1 MGYNVNDVLK
11 LIKSKK
17 IEIVDL
23 RFADLLGTW
32 QHTSF
37 PVSEIDA
44 GVFKDG
50 LGFDGSSIRI
60 WQDINNSDMLI
71 VPDPST
77 AVVDPFTAHP
87 TLSIICDIKDAVTK
101 KRYDKD
107 PRYVATKAEEYL
119 KKSGVGD
126 TAYFGPELEF
136 FMFDDVRYESS
147 ANEAFYSVDSVE
159 GEWNTGADEVPNLGH
174 KIRYK
179 EGYFPTSPNDTY
191 QDVRSEM
198 VKVMQECGIKVECHH
213 HEVGGPGQAEIDM
226 SYAPLKTM
234 ADNVMWY
241 KYIVKNVAKLHGKS
255 ATFMPKPVYVDNG
268 SGMHIH
274 QSIWKGSSPLFAG
287 KKYAGLSETALHYVG
302 GVLKHARAICA
313 FSNSTINSYKRLVPG
328 YEAPIILAH
337 SARNRS
343 AAVRIPMYSTNP
355 KAKRVET
362 RWPDPAGNCYLI
374 FAALLMAGL
383 DGIKNKIK
391 PTPELEKDI
400 YTLSQKELGRYP
412 SVPASLDEALDALK
426 KDHKFLL
433 EGDVFTDDLLQS
445 YINYKM
451 DEEVT
456 PCRARPNPFEFVM
469 YYSV

>member
-1 MGYNVNDVLK
+1 MGYNVNGVLK

-50 LGFDGSSIRI
+50 LGFDGSSVRI

-77 AVVDPFTAHP
+77 AVIDPFTAHP
-87 TLSIICDIKDAVTK
+87 TLSIICDVKDAVTK
-101 KRYDKD
+101 KSYDKD
-107 PRYVATKAEEYL
+107 PRYVATKAEKYL

-159 GEWNTGADEVPNLGH
+159 GEWNSGADEVPNLGH

-287 KKYAGLSETALHYVG
+287 KKYAGLSETALHYIG

-355 KAKRVET
+355 KAKRIET

-433 EGDVFTDDLLQS
+433 EGDVFTGDLIQS
-445 YINYKM
+445 YIDYKM

-456 PCRARPNPFEFVM
+456 PWRARPNPFEFVM

>member
-1 MGYNVNDVLK
+1 
-11 LIKSKK
+11 
-17 IEIVDL
+17 
-23 RFADLLGTW
+23 
-32 QHTSF
+32 
-37 PVSEIDA
+37 
-44 GVFKDG
+44 
-50 LGFDGSSIRI
+50 
-60 WQDINNSDMLI
+60 
-71 VPDPST
+71 
-77 AVVDPFTAHP
+77 
-87 TLSIICDIKDAVTK
+87 
-101 KRYDKD
+101 
-107 PRYVATKAEEYL
+107 
-119 KKSGVGD
+119 
-126 TAYFGPELEF
+126 
-136 FMFDDVRYESS
+136 
-147 ANEAFYSVDSVE
+147 
-159 GEWNTGADEVPNLGH
+159 
-174 KIRYK
+174 
-179 EGYFPTSPNDTY
+179 
-191 QDVRSEM
+191 M
-198 VKVMQECGIKVECHH
+198 VKIMQECGIKVECHH

-355 KAKRVET
+355 KAKRIET

-400 YTLSQKELGRYP
+400 YTLSQKELGKYP

-433 EGDVFTDDLLQS
+433 EGDVFTSDLIQS
-445 YINYKM
+445 YIDYKM

-456 PCRARPNPFEFVM
+456 PWRARPNPFEFVM

>member
-1 MGYNVNDVLK
+1 MGYNVNDVLE

-17 IEIVDL
+17 VEFVDM
-23 RFADLLGTW
+23 RFCDLLVTW

-37 PVSEIDA
+37 PASEIDA
-44 GVFKDG
+44 SVFEDG
-50 LGFDGSSIRI
+50 LGFDGSSVRI

-77 AVVDPFTAHP
+77 AVLDPFTSHS

-101 KRYDKD
+101 TRYDKD

-119 KKSGVGD
+119 KKTGLGD

-136 FMFDDVRYESS
+136 FIFDDVRYEFSP
-147 ANEAFYSVDSVE
+147 NQAFHSVDSVE
-159 GEWNTGADEVPNLGH
+159 GEWNSGEDEVPNLGH

-191 QDVRSEM
+191 QDIRSEM
-198 VKVMQECGIKVECHH
+198 VSIMQDCGLTVECHH

-226 SYAPLKTM
+226 KFAPLKTM

-241 KYIVKNVAKLHGKS
+241 KYVVKNVAKLHGKS

-268 SGMHIH
+268 SGMHVH
-274 QSIWKGSSPLFAG
+274 QSIWKGSTPLFAG
-287 KKYAGLSETALHYVG
+287 KEYAGLSDMALHYVG

-313 FSNSTINSYKRLVPG
+313 FSNSTINSYNRLVPG

-343 AAVRIPMYSTNP
+343 AAIRIPMYSENP
-355 KAKRVET
+355 KAKRIET
-362 RWPDPAGNCYLI
+362 RFPDPAGNCYLI

-383 DGIKNKIK
+383 DGIKNKIE

-400 YTLSQKELGRYP
+400 YSLSQRELKRYP
-412 SVPASLDEALDALK
+412 SVPAALDEALDALK

-433 EGDVFTDDLLQS
+433 EGDVFTEDLIQS
-445 YINYKM
+445 YIDYKM
-451 DEEVT
+451 DEEIT
-456 PCRARPNPFEFVM
+456 PWRARPNPFEFVL

>member
-1 MGYNVNDVLK
+1 MGYNVNDVLE

-17 IEIVDL
+17 VEFVDM
-23 RFADLLGTW
+23 RFCDLLGTW

-37 PVSEIDA
+37 PASEIDA
-44 GVFKDG
+44 SVFEDG
-50 LGFDGSSIRI
+50 LGFDGSSVRI

-71 VPDPST
+71 VPDAST
-77 AVVDPFTAHP
+77 AGLDPFTSHS

-101 KRYDKD
+101 TRYDKD

-119 KKSGVGD
+119 KKTGLGD

-136 FMFDDVRYESS
+136 FIFDDVRYEFSP
-147 ANEAFYSVDSVE
+147 NQAFHSVDSVE
-159 GEWNTGADEVPNLGH
+159 GEWNSGEDEVPNLGH

-191 QDVRSEM
+191 QDIRSEM
-198 VKVMQECGIKVECHH
+198 VSIMQDCGLTVECHH

-226 SYAPLKTM
+226 KFAPLKTM

-241 KYIVKNVAKLHGKS
+241 KYVVKNVAKLHGKS

-268 SGMHIH
+268 SGMHVH
-274 QSIWKGSSPLFAG
+274 QSIWKGSTPLFAG
-287 KKYAGLSETALHYVG
+287 KEYAGLSDMALHYVG

-343 AAVRIPMYSTNP
+343 AAIRIPMYSENP
-355 KAKRVET
+355 KAKRIET
-362 RWPDPAGNCYLI
+362 RFPDPAGNCYLI

-383 DGIKNKIK
+383 DGIKNKIE

-400 YTLSQKELGRYP
+400 YSLSQRELKRYP
-412 SVPASLDEALDALK
+412 SVPAALDEALDALK

-433 EGDVFTDDLLQS
+433 EGDVFTEDLIQS
-445 YINYKM
+445 YIDYKM
-451 DEEVT
+451 DEEIT
-456 PCRARPNPFEFVM
+456 PWRARPNPFEFVL

>member
-1 MGYNVNDVLK
+1 MGYNVNDVLE

-17 IEIVDL
+17 VEFVDM
-23 RFADLLGTW
+23 RFCDLLGTW

-37 PVSEIDA
+37 PASEIDA
-44 GVFKDG
+44 SVFEDG
-50 LGFDGSSIRI
+50 LGFDGSSVRI

-77 AVVDPFTAHP
+77 AVLDPFTSHS

-101 KRYDKD
+101 TRYDKD

-119 KKSGVGD
+119 KKTGLGD

-136 FMFDDVRYESS
+136 FIFDDVRYEFSP
-147 ANEAFYSVDSVE
+147 NQAFHSVDSVE
-159 GEWNTGADEVPNLGH
+159 GEWNSGEDEVPNLGH

-191 QDVRSEM
+191 QDIRSEM
-198 VKVMQECGIKVECHH
+198 VSIMQDCGLTVECHH

-226 SYAPLKTM
+226 KFAPLKTM

-241 KYIVKNVAKLHGKS
+241 KYVVKNVAKLHGKS

-268 SGMHIH
+268 SGMHVH
-274 QSIWKGSSPLFAG
+274 QSIWKGSTPLFAG
-287 KKYAGLSETALHYVG
+287 KEYAGLSDMALHYVG

-343 AAVRIPMYSTNP
+343 AAIRIPMYSENP
-355 KAKRVET
+355 KAKRIET
-362 RWPDPAGNCYLI
+362 RFPDPAGNCYLI

-383 DGIKNKIK
+383 DGIINKIE

-400 YTLSQKELGRYP
+400 YSLSQRELKRYP
-412 SVPASLDEALDALK
+412 SVPAALDEALDALK

-433 EGDVFTDDLLQS
+433 EGDVFTEDLIQS
-445 YINYKM
+445 YIDYKM
-451 DEEVT
+451 DEEIT
-456 PCRARPNPFEFVM
+456 PWRARPNPFEFVL

>member
-1 MGYNVNDVLK
+1 MSYSVNDVLK

-23 RFADLLGTW
+23 RFCDLLGTW

-60 WQDINNSDMLI
+60 WQDINDSDMLLM
-71 VPDPST
+71 PDPST
-77 AVVDPFTAHP
+77 AVIDPFLSHS
-87 TLSIICDIKDAVTK
+87 TLSITCDIRDAVTK
-101 KRYDKD
+101 ERYDKD
-107 PRYVATKAEEYL
+107 PRYVATKAEQYL
-119 KKSGVGD
+119 KKTGVGD
-126 TAYFGPELEF
+126 TAHFGPELEF
-136 FMFDDVRYESS
+136 FIFDDVRYESS
-147 ANEAFYSVDSVE
+147 PNSAFYSVDSVE
-159 GEWNTGADEVPNLGH
+159 GEWNSGEDELPNLGH

-179 EGYFPTSPNDTY
+179 EGYFPMAPNDTY

-198 VKVMQECGIKVECHH
+198 VKIMQDCGISVECHH

-226 SYAPLKTM
+226 TFAPLKTM
-234 ADNVMWY
+234 ADKVMWY

-255 ATFMPKPVYVDNG
+255 ATFMPKPVFVDNG

-274 QSIWKGSSPLFAG
+274 QSIWKGGKPLFAG
-287 KKYAGLSETALHYVG
+287 KKYAGLSDTALYYIG

-343 AAVRIPMYSTNP
+343 AAARIPMYSTNP
-355 KAKRVET
+355 KAKRVEI
-362 RWPDPAGNCYLI
+362 RFPDPASNCYLV
-374 FAALLMAGL
+374 FSALLMAGL

-391 PTPELEKDI
+391 PGPELEKDI
-400 YTLSQKELGRYP
+400 YTLSDKELSKYP
-412 SVPASLDEALDALK
+412 SVPVSLEEALEALRR
-426 KDHKFLL
+426 DYKFLL
-433 EGDVFTDDLLQS
+433 QGDVFTKDLIDA
-445 YINYKM
+445 YIDYKTN
-451 DEEVT
+451 EEIT
-456 PCRARPNPFEFVM
+456 PWRARPNPFEFVM

>member
-1 MGYNVNDVLK
+1 MGYKVNDVLK

-17 IEIVDL
+17 VEFVDL
-23 RFADLLGTW
+23 RFCDLLGTW

-37 PVSEIDA
+37 PASEIDA

-50 LGFDGSSIRI
+50 LGFDGSSIRA

-71 VPDPST
+71 IPDPAT
-77 AVVDPFTAHP
+77 AVLDPFTSHP
-87 TLSIICDIKDAVTK
+87 TLSIICDIKDAITK
-101 KRYDKD
+101 QRYDKD
-107 PRYVATKAEEYL
+107 PRYVATKAENYL
-119 KKSGVGD
+119 KKTGVGD
-126 TAYFGPELEF
+126 KAFFGPELEF
-136 FMFDDVRYESS
+136 FIFDDVRYEFSP
-147 ANEAFYSVDSVE
+147 NQAFHSVDSVE
-159 GEWNTGADEVPNLGH
+159 GEWNSGEDEVPNLGH

-198 VKVMQECGIKVECHH
+198 VSVMQDCGLTVECHH

-226 SYAPLKTM
+226 KFAPLKEM

-268 SGMHIH
+268 SGMHVH

-287 KKYAGLSETALHYVG
+287 KKYAGLSDTALHYVG

-343 AAVRIPMYSTNP
+343 AAIRIPMYSESP
-355 KAKRVET
+355 KAKRIET
-362 RWPDPAGNCYLI
+362 RFPDPAGNCYLI
-374 FAALLMAGL
+374 FSALLMAGL
-383 DGIKNKIK
+383 DGIRNKIK

-400 YTLSQKELGRYP
+400 YSLSERELNRYP
-412 SVPASLDEALDALK
+412 SVPAALDEALDALK

-433 EGDVFTDDLLQS
+433 EGGVFTEDLIEA

-451 DEEVT
+451 DEEIT
-456 PCRARPNPFEFVM
+456 PWRARPNPFEFVM

>member
-1 MGYNVNDVLK
+1 M
-11 LIKSKK
+11 
-17 IEIVDL
+17 
-23 RFADLLGTW
+23 RFCDLLGTW

-37 PVSEIDA
+37 PASEIDA
-44 GVFKDG
+44 SVFEDG
-50 LGFDGSSIRI
+50 LGFDGSSVRI

-77 AVVDPFTAHP
+77 AVLDPFTSHS

-101 KRYDKD
+101 TRYDKD

-119 KKSGVGD
+119 KKTGLGD

-136 FMFDDVRYESS
+136 FIFDDVRYEFSP
-147 ANEAFYSVDSVE
+147 NQAFHSVDSVE
-159 GEWNTGADEVPNLGH
+159 GEWNSGEDEVPNLGH

-191 QDVRSEM
+191 QDIRSEM
-198 VKVMQECGIKVECHH
+198 VSIMQDCGLTVECHH

-226 SYAPLKTM
+226 KFAPLKTM

-241 KYIVKNVAKLHGKS
+241 KYVVKNVAKLHGKS

-268 SGMHIH
+268 SGMHVH
-274 QSIWKGSSPLFAG
+274 QSIWKGSTPLFAG
-287 KKYAGLSETALHYVG
+287 KEYAGLSDMALHYVG

-343 AAVRIPMYSTNP
+343 AAIRIPMYSENP
-355 KAKRVET
+355 KAKRIET
-362 RWPDPAGNCYLI
+362 RFPDPAGNCYLI

-383 DGIKNKIK
+383 DGIKNKIDPGK
-391 PTPELEKDI
+391 SFDKDLYALSESEVKKIPTVCGSLREAME
-400 YTLSQKELGRYP
+400 
-412 SVPASLDEALDALK
+412 SLDKDRDFLK
-426 KDHKFLL
+426 Q
-433 EGDVFTDDLLQS
+433 GNVFTDDQIDA
-445 YINYKM
+445 YIALKF
-451 DEEVT
+451 EEIHNFEHT
-456 PCRARPNPFEFVM
+456 PHPIEFDM
-469 YYSV
+469 YYSC

>member
-1 MGYNVNDVLK
+1 MGYNVNDVLE

-17 IEIVDL
+17 VEFVDM
-23 RFADLLGTW
+23 RFCDLLGTW

-37 PVSEIDA
+37 PASEIDA
-44 GVFKDG
+44 SVFEDG
-50 LGFDGSSIRI
+50 LGFDGSSVRI

-77 AVVDPFTAHP
+77 AVLDPFTSHS

-101 KRYDKD
+101 TRYDKD

-119 KKSGVGD
+119 KKTGLGD
-126 TAYFGPELEF
+126 TAYFGTELEF
-136 FMFDDVRYESS
+136 FIFDDVRYEFSP
-147 ANEAFYSVDSVE
+147 NHAFHSVDSVE
-159 GEWNTGADEVPNLGH
+159 SEWNSGEDEVPNLGH

-191 QDVRSEM
+191 QDIRSEM
-198 VKVMQECGIKVECHH
+198 VSIMQDCGLTLECHH

-226 SYAPLKTM
+226 KFAPLKTM

-241 KYIVKNVAKLHGKS
+241 KYVVKNVAKLHGKS

-268 SGMHIH
+268 SGMNVH
-274 QSIWKGSSPLFAG
+274 QSIWKGSTPLFAG
-287 KKYAGLSETALHYVG
+287 KEYAGLSDMALHYVG

-343 AAVRIPMYSTNP
+343 AAIRIPMYSENP
-355 KAKRVET
+355 KAKRIET
-362 RWPDPAGNCYLI
+362 RFPDPAGNCYLI

-383 DGIKNKIK
+383 DGIKNKIE

-400 YTLSQKELGRYP
+400 YSLSQRELKRYP
-412 SVPASLDEALDALK
+412 SVPAALDEALDALK

-433 EGDVFTDDLLQS
+433 EGDVFTEDLIQS
-445 YINYKM
+445 YIDYKM
-451 DEEVT
+451 DEEIT
-456 PCRARPNPFEFVM
+456 PWRARPNPFEFVL